1 MHLRQNDCVGCSLVN
16 SCCDR
21 GFNSVRIT
29 FVVLYYTCVGGFVT
43 MDLRQNDCVG
53 CSLVNSCCDREFNSV
68 RITFEIRFACLMDQC
83 IVVVKD

>member
-1 MHLRQNDCVGCSLVN
+1 MH
-16 SCCDR
+16 
-21 GFNSVRIT
+21 
-29 FVVLYYTCVGGFVT
+29 
-43 MDLRQNDCVG
+43 LRQNDCVG